1 MFHQRLKEGLP
12 QLVKNRE
19 VLAIFNTQA
28 QAEEEKLKNDLLA
41 IRPVSPTN
49 YCARFGSYQTL
60 GTLRRKT
67 FFTGCVSYWN
77 GTGSIVIPTAMALV
91 LEKKCFIWELPPE
104 TFDLESCT
112 YKGIPLAKVIENVTQ
127 VEDRRLVPT
136 NVEICPRVSYSV
148 HMAHKLAAWIIH
160 IRGEQFVTSLENS
173 AIGESVSDSFLNLTE
188 FRGMM
193 IDTLIPCLVFYLMI
207 YDKEFFSKRVTHFDS
222 IYAPKKTAYD
232 VLLDTIMSRGKAGDL
247 YAFAGCP
254 GFWTR
259 EGSQDSIIPLFDK
272 ISICNTQAGD
282 GEPIEGPRCVHGPE
296 AWLEGLRQKGWTLAT
311 ILIVLLAAHRCDTT
325 ASLLGQGDNQVI
337 VLRIPSQRYVQE
349 RKLTPDEYTK
359 QFLRV
364 LEDICT
370 ASGIVIK
377 VPESWRFRRLLEY
390 GRRYYL
396 DGVQVSGALK
406 KASRFTSEA
415 NQTIHTTNALIAGLF
430 SSGTSVEGDDETP
443 LPAYMMTVFE
453 AARVLWKRHAEH

>member
-12 QLVKNRE
+12 QFVKNRE

-60 GTLRRKT
+60 GTLRR
-67 FFTGCVSYWN
+67 
-77 GTGSIVIPTAMALV
+77 
-91 LEKKCFIWELPPE
+91 
-104 TFDLESCT
+104 
-112 YKGIPLAKVIENVTQ
+112 
-127 VEDRRLVPT
+127 
-136 NVEICPRVSYSV
+136 
-148 HMAHKLAAWIIH
+148 
-160 IRGEQFVTSLENS
+160 
-173 AIGESVSDSFLNLTE
+173 
-188 FRGMM
+188 
-193 IDTLIPCLVFYLMI
+193 
-207 YDKEFFSKRVTHFDS
+207 
-222 IYAPKKTAYD
+222 
-232 VLLDTIMSRGKAGDL
+232 
-247 YAFAGCP
+247 
-254 GFWTR
+254 
-259 EGSQDSIIPLFDK
+259 
-272 ISICNTQAGD
+272 SICNTQAGD

-296 AWLEGLRQKGWTLAT
+296 AWLEGLRQKRWTLAT